1 MYVKWKL
8 KSLSHVQL
16 FATLWTIQSMDSPSQ
31 NPPSSGDLPNP
42 GIEPRSPALL
52 VDSFPTEPQ
61 GKPKNTGVSNLS
73 LLQQILP
80 TQELKWSEVTQ
91 SCPILCDPMDCSLP
105 GSEEPLSPWNFP
117 GKSTGVGCHFLLQG
131 IFPTQGSNPGLEYCR
146 QMLYHLSHQ
155 GSTTGIELGSYYQ
168 LSYQVIHNMYV

>member
-1 MYVKWKL
+1 MFN
-8 KSLSHVQL
+8 SLL
-16 FATLWTIQSMDSPSQ
+16 PYGLYSPWILQ
-31 NPPSSGDLPNP
+31 ARIPSSGDLPNP

-61 GKPKNTGVSNLS
+61 GKPKNTGVSNLF

-91 SCPILCDPMDCSLP
+91 LCPILCYPMDCSLP
-105 GSEEPLSPWNFP
+105 GSEDLLSLWNFP

-131 IFPTQGSNPGLEYCR
+131 IFPTQGSNLGRSNLGLAHCR

-155 GSTTGIELGSYYQ
+155 GSTTGIELDSYYQ
-168 LSYQVIHNMYV
+168 LSYQGSHNMYV